1 MNTYACFYKGRQI
14 DVEAATTYEAQQIAA
29 AKLKVKKAHE
39 IAVVLAAK
47 ENEIVIHTPDF

>member
-14 DVEAATTYEAQQIAA
+14 DIEAATTYEAQQIAA

-47 ENEIVIHTPDF
+47 ENETVTHTPDF